1 MYVNCVLC
9 YIILLDTDDVQT
21 AVFLAVI
28 SLVTADSI
36 QRHSYRKPQQI
47 TIITRENYRIPVR
60 HNTDNGNNSEN

>member
-9 YIILLDTDDVQT
+9 YIILLET

-47 TIITRENYRIPVR
+47 TIIVRKNYRIPTR
-60 HNTDNGNNSEN
+60 HNTDNGNNTEN